1 MQYLRTSLSY
11 HLSLRP
17 LFCLFLSDC
26 LRQVLCIFVYFTD
39 MDGPRRNY
47 SHYGSVE
54 DIDRYDD
61 YRDRMY
67 MHDKHYVDDR
77 DYWWYRRYHDG
88 DNLPSDVRHMHNEY
102 PKKRFIPVYHDN
114 ISHFN
119 DKSNVWYTRQIIDYS
134 DDAKYH
140 RHPSFP
146 PSYHEEPYE
155 PILPREPIAIVD
167 SSPLEPIENVALYVE
182 HEPTYAESV
191 YKDIG
196 HYELETVPAPP
207 TPPQVP
213 PQVHNPRNSHR
224 VPREDYE
231 DIEALYSKPMK
242 SSVRLREIDDHGR
255 EGRELP
261 RVREVRVISIEPDR
275 RRSERE
281 IGHHFQRSRDVDQRF
296 RHSALELH
304 KTGHNFQRNRD
315 VDQRFRHSGLE
326 LHKVSYNLIA

>member
-1 MQYLRTSLSY
+1 MTV
-11 HLSLRP
+11 
-17 LFCLFLSDC
+17 FLYIGS
-26 LRQVLCIFVYFTD
+26 FTD

-67 MHDKHYVDDR
+67 MHDKYDVDDR

-88 DNLPSDVRHMHNEY
+88 DYLPYDVRYDDY
-102 PKKRFIPVYHDN
+102 PQKRFIHGYLDT
-114 ISHFN
+114 ISDFN

-140 RHPSFP
+140 RNPSFP

-167 SSPLEPIENVALYVE
+167 SPPLEPIENVAIYVE
-182 HEPTYAESV
+182 HEPTYTESV

-207 TPPQVP
+207 ASPPLVK
-213 PQVHNPRNSHR
+213 NLRNSHR
-224 VPREDYE
+224 MPQEDYE

-261 RVREVRVISIEPDR
+261 RVREVRVISVEPDR
-275 RRSERE
+275 RRSGRE
-281 IGHHFQRSRDVDQRF
+281 AGHHFRRGRDVDQRF
-296 RHSALELH
+296 RHSAFELH
-304 KTGHNFQRNRD
+304 KTGQNFQRNRD

-326 LHKVSYNLIA
+326 LHKV